1 MGCTCMRYISQ
12 GKSVLQGLKIENHLL
27 KIWNKEK
34 CNQEPVK
41 KKQRKHDETDI
52 NLANAIVA

>member
-34 CNQEPVK
+34 CYQEPVK
-41 KKQRKHDETDI
+41 KNKENTMR
-52 NLANAIVA
+52 L